1 MKIGLAISLL
11 IVIAFLIG
19 RGSKQDVVE
28 SGDHHAQN
36 QQVSRTRD
44 TKNPSSRRQ
53 GSIGEDARATLER
66 GGNLTSEQCRALT
79 SEERIEMLQR
89 GALIYD
95 DIKQA
100 DYLMGLI
107 STLNAEEFAA
117 ARKYLGRAQSRGNIS
132 ATSVWD
138 ALWKQAGRV
147 APLETLG
154 DFGKYKSRKDAR
166 RVMEGWY
173 ETHPAAALAW
183 AQNPPES
190 DEIHY
195 IQTAAYALTLGA
207 DGDSEKLL
215 QTLTETKLHESVSR
229 EILLDYFDLVEVSGG
244 SGGAAAVYDELPAS
258 LKPDAWAVALQR
270 ISYTDKEQA
279 LEWLAD
285 HAGDAGS
292 DYGRT
297 TRLIGEMAEKD
308 PAKMTIWAAE
318 LPASSSDGIHPV
330 EVTFGQWKRQDPA
343 AAEAWL
349 NSVPANTSWA
359 KRLSN

>member
-107 STLNAEEFAA
+107 ECGGVCSSQKIFWPGAVSWEYFSDL
-117 ARKYLGRAQSRGNIS
+117 RLGCP
-132 ATSVWD
+132 V
-138 ALWKQAGRV
+138 
-147 APLETLG
+147 ET
-154 DFGKYKSRKDAR
+154 
-166 RVMEGWY
+166 
-173 ETHPAAALAW
+173 
-183 AQNPPES
+183 
-190 DEIHY
+190 
-195 IQTAAYALTLGA
+195 
-207 DGDSEKLL
+207 
-215 QTLTETKLHESVSR
+215 
-229 EILLDYFDLVEVSGG
+229 
-244 SGGAAAVYDELPAS
+244 
-258 LKPDAWAVALQR
+258 
-270 ISYTDKEQA
+270 
-279 LEWLAD
+279 
-285 HAGDAGS
+285 
-292 DYGRT
+292 GRT
-297 TRLIGEMAEKD
+297 SG
-308 PAKMTIWAAE
+308 P
-318 LPASSSDGIHPV
+318 S
-330 EVTFGQWKRQDPA
+330 
-343 AAEAWL
+343 
-349 NSVPANTSWA
+349 
-359 KRLSN
+359 